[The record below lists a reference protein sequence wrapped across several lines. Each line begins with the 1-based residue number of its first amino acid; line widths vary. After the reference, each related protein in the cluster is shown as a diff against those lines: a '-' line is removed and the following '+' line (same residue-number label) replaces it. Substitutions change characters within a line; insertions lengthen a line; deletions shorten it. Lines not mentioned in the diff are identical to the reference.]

1 MDHIFGDIYNIKKYG
16 SSKMVNRLYIY
27 QDVLADD
34 ALWWI
39 IRRTAV
45 QQTAGNMANW
55 EGGEWQKVKQRA
67 HTSQKML

>member
-1 MDHIFGDIYNIKKYG
+1 MDYIFGDIYNIKKYG

-45 QQTAGNMANW
+45 QQTAGNMAN
-55 EGGEWQKVKQRA
+55 
-67 HTSQKML
+67 